1 MYGSDDPE
9 VCHGKPHPDIFTVA
23 ASRLY
28 YNLKSR
34 CSSLLHPVAL
44 LIAYCD
50 YDHVHKQ
57 YSELT
62 IKMNIIKKGNQLSPF
77 QLSRLNQLQVQ
88 ASPRLRRQ
96 LPRDRGQ
103 PGRRGGWSARRHA
116 GHLFLMC
123 LRRGNPSCQ
132 VVMVV
137 DGGAE
142 HPGATAVLPTLEDFA
157 PEEWGL
163 PPWPLSEE
171 MKSPD

>member
-1 MYGSDDPE
+1 
-9 VCHGKPHPDIFTVA
+9 
-23 ASRLY
+23 
-28 YNLKSR
+28 
-34 CSSLLHPVAL
+34 
-44 LIAYCD
+44 
-50 YDHVHKQ
+50 
-57 YSELT
+57 
-62 IKMNIIKKGNQLSPF
+62 MNIIKKGDQLSPL
-77 QLSRLNQLQVQ
+77 QLSQLSQVQVQ

-103 PGRRGGWSARRHA
+103 HGRRGGWSARRHA
-116 GHLFLMC
+116 GQLFLMC
-123 LRRGNPSCQ
+123 LRRGTPCQ

-171 MKSPD
+171 MESPD